1 MKKSVVI
8 TFLIFGFL
16 NIWAQDRYFA
26 RTYTANVLSKGAL
39 DLEFWHTSRIGHLN
53 QYYHAQD
60 QRMEIELGI
69 GNRVQTAFYF
79 NRFQER
85 FSTSANGTETSNE
98 IGFSNEWKWRL
109 HDQSKIS
116 PSIALYG
123 EWGIKGG
130 DELEIE
136 TKLILDKW
144 IGKNLVAF
152 NVVPEYEGTFNWKNR
167 KLQFEKWQLPI
178 EFVAAYMYSIKP
190 GVGVGFELSD
200 QNLITTRGWENSVL
214 LGGPTI
220 NFRGSN
226 WFVIASYLPQW
237 VNLHKTTTFPDNKD
251 LDDHERAEFRIL
263 LGISIIN

>member
-130 DELEIE
+130 DEFEIE